1 MNRRQFLSQ
10 GAALGA
16 GFWIAGRQTGYGQ
29 EKSPN
34 AKVNVGQIG
43 VAGMRGSDHL
53 AKMAGQNIIALCDVD
68 EKNLAQGI
76 LKNPKAARYQD
87 FREML
92 EKEKTLDCIV
102 ISTPD
107 HIHAPAGVMAMKLGK
122 HVYTE
127 KPMAH
132 TVHEV
137 RVMTETAR
145 ARKVATQMGTQ
156 IHAEN
161 NYRRVVELV
170 QGGAI
175 GKVSQ
180 VHVWLG
186 PTQWTASGLPKP
198 AEGGDVTPPGLRW
211 DLWLGPS
218 EERPYSP
225 RYHPLKWRCYWNF
238 GGGHLADMGCHFID
252 LPFWALKL
260 GHCLT
265 AEAEGPEPDPHGAP
279 PWLIARWTFPARG
292 ELPPVT
298 LTWHHGDK
306 YPKEMQD
313 GKLGD
318 WKGPGVLFIG
328 ENGMLVSNYGAHRLL
343 PEADFKEYKRPE
355 PSIAPSPGHHQEW
368 VDAIRGGKPSLCNF
382 DYAGPLAETVL
393 LGNVAY
399 KTGKKLDWDA
409 AALKAKGCP
418 EADRY
423 LRKEYRKGWTL

>member
-1 MNRRQFLSQ
+1 
-10 GAALGA
+10 
-16 GFWIAGRQTGYGQ
+16 
-29 EKSPN
+29 
-34 AKVNVGQIG
+34 
-43 VAGMRGSDHL
+43 
-53 AKMAGQNIIALCDVD
+53 
-68 EKNLAQGI
+68 
-76 LKNPKAARYQD
+76 
-87 FREML
+87 
-92 EKEKTLDCIV
+92 
-102 ISTPD
+102 
-107 HIHAPAGVMAMKLGK
+107 MAMKLGK

-132 TVHEV
+132 TVWEV

-145 ARKVATQMGTQ
+145 ERKVKTQMGTQ
-156 IHAEN
+156 IHAGD

-175 GKVSQ
+175 GKVTQ

-186 PTQWTASGLPKP
+186 PTQWTASGQPKEDPVP
-198 AEGGDVTPPGLRW
+198 AGLHW
-211 DLWLGPS
+211 DLWLGPA

-260 GHCLT
+260 GHCIT
-265 AEAEGPEPDPHGAP
+265 AEAEGPELDPHGAP
-279 PWLIARWTFPARG
+279 PWLTARWTFPARG

-306 YPKEMQD
+306 YPKELQE

-328 ENGMLVSNYGAHRLL
+328 EKGMLVSNYGTHKLL
-343 PEADFKEYKRPE
+343 PEADFKEFKRPE
-355 PSIAPSPGHHQEW
+355 PTIAKSLGHHQEW
-368 VDAIRGGKPSLCNF
+368 ITAIKGGEAALCNF

-418 EADRY
+418 EADRF

>member
-1 MNRRQFLSQ
+1 MNRRQFLRNS
-10 GAALGA
+10 GTIGA
-16 GFWIAGRQTGYGQ
+16 GFWIAGRQLGFGQ

-34 AKVNVGQIG
+34 AKVNVAQIG
-43 VAGMRGSDHL
+43 CGGMRGADHL
-53 AKMAGQNIIALCDVD
+53 SQMVNQNLIALCDVD
-68 EKNLAQGI
+68 EKNLAAGA
-76 LKNPKAARYQD
+76 LKAPAAAKYHD

-92 EKEKTLDCIV
+92 EKEKSLDCIL

-107 HIHAPAGVMAMKLGK
+107 HIHAPAGVMAMRLGK

-132 TVHEV
+132 TIHEV
-137 RVMTETAR
+137 RVMTELA
-145 ARKVATQMGTQ
+145 AEKKLQTQMGTQ
-156 IHAEN
+156 IHAGD
-161 NYRRVVELV
+161 NYRRVVELI
-170 QGGAI
+170 QAGAI
-175 GKVSQ
+175 GKVSE

-186 PTQWTASGLPKP
+186 PTQWTASGLPKDSGPTP
-198 AEGGDVTPPGLRW
+198 AGLHW

-218 EERPYSP
+218 EERPYSS

-260 GHCLT
+260 RHPLT
-265 AEAEGPEPDPHGAP
+265 AEAEGPEVDPHGAP

-306 YPKEMQD
+306 YPAAMTE

-318 WKGPGVLFIG
+318 WKGPGALFIG
-328 ENGMLVSNYGAHRLL
+328 DKGMVVSNYGAHRLL
-343 PEADFKEYKRPE
+343 PDADFKEYKRPE
-355 PSIAPSPGHHQEW
+355 PSIAKSRGHHQEW
-368 VDAIRGGKPSLCNF
+368 VDAIRGGAPALCNF

-399 KTGKKLDWDA
+399 KTGKKLEWDA
-409 AALKAKGCP
+409 ATLKAKNAP
-418 EADRY
+418 EADRFI
-423 LRKEYRKGWTL
+423 RKEYRKGWVL